1 MIRSRYGSQDG
12 GLGLGFPVAP
22 LSAQLGVCPWLELG
36 IQNQIRVLLAGDL
49 GGGESC
55 HFPPCN
61 YDTATDHELGGP
73 SLFKSQKVGLRGA
86 YVTGFSFKFQ
96 FVL

>member
-1 MIRSRYGSQDG
+1 MG

-36 IQNQIRVLLAGDL
+36 IQNQVRIHLAGDL
-49 GGGESC
+49 GGGEYC
-55 HFPPCN
+55 QFPPCN
-61 YDTATDHELGGP
+61 YDTATVHKLGRP
-73 SLFKSQKVGLRGA
+73 SLFNSQKVGPRGA
-86 YVTGFSFKFQ
+86 YVTGFSFRFQ